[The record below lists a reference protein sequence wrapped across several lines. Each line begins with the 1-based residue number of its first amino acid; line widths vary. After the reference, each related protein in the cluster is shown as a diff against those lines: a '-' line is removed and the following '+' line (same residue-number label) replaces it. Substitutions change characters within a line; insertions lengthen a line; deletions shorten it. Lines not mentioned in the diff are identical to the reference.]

1 MATKRAAT
9 TTRAQ
14 ARSKPS
20 KAPAGK
26 AAATPKRG
34 SGAGKAVPMRPPA
47 PTKSASKRTIV
58 RPAAATKA
66 GTKAVA
72 KTYAAN
78 NKTNATAAP
87 VAAYLAAIADPTRR
101 ADCAALVAIMEAAT
115 GCPAAMWGA
124 GIVGFDS
131 YHYVYESGREG
142 DMCVVGFSSR
152 KGDISV
158 YLTADFPG
166 RDALLAKLGRHKMA
180 KACLYL
186 RTLADV
192 DRAVLEKLVAG
203 AVAERRRR
211 HT

>member
-1 MATKRAAT
+1 MATTTKRARATTGRKAAAAKQSVTAKPAVATKRVPSSTKPTGASAA
-9 TTRAQ
+9 RKAPIAKQ
-14 ARSKPS
+14 APVAKKASAARTLSKP
-20 KAPAGK
+20 KP
-26 AAATPKRG
+26 
-34 SGAGKAVPMRPPA
+34 
-47 PTKSASKRTIV
+47 
-58 RPAAATKA
+58 
-66 GTKAVA
+66 
-72 KTYAAN
+72 YAAN
-78 NKTNATAAP
+78 NKTTATAAP
-87 VAAYLAAIADPTRR
+87 VAAYLAAIADANRR
-101 ADCAALVAIMEAAT
+101 ADCEALVAIMEAAT

-131 YHYVYESGREG
+131 YHYVYDSGREG

-203 AVAERRRR
+203 SVAERRRR
-211 HT
+211 HS

>member
-1 MATKRAAT
+1 MATTAKQARVATARKAAAAKRTMPTKPAAATKRAAS
-9 TTRAQ
+9 
-14 ARSKPS
+14 ARKP
-20 KAPAGK
+20 
-26 AAATPKRG
+26 
-34 SGAGKAVPMRPPA
+34 AV
-47 PTKSASKRTIV
+47 AS
-58 RPAAATKA
+58 AATKA
-66 GTKAVA
+66 PVA
-72 KTYAAN
+72 KKTPAAKKASGARTMSTPKPYAAN

-115 GCPAAMWGA
+115 GCPATMWGA

-131 YHYVYESGREG
+131 YHYVYDSGREG